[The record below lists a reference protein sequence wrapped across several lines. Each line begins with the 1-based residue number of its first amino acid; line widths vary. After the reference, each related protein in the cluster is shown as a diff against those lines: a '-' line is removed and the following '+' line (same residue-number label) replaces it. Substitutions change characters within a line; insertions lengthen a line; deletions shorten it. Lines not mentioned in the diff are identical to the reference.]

1 MDDATISWTVILS
14 LVTIVGLFFTVGKP
28 IINLNS
34 TITELITR
42 LKRMEHDLDEFKVHN
57 HKAHEKLHDRID
69 EVEDDVNG
77 IKQDVEN
84 IKRDVIMITK

>member
-1 MDDATISWTVILS
+1 MNEASISWTVILA
-14 LVTIVGLFFTVGKP
+14 LVTIIGLFFTVGKP

-57 HKAHEKLHDRID
+57 HEAHKKLHDRID
-69 EVEDDVNG
+69 EVEDDVND

>member
-1 MDDATISWTVILS
+1 MNEASISWIAILA
-14 LVTIVGLFFTVGKP
+14 LGTIIGLFFTVGKP

-57 HKAHEKLHDRID
+57 HDAHKKLHDRID
-69 EVEDDVNG
+69 EVEDDVNN

>member
-14 LVTIVGLFFTVGKP
+14 LATIVGLFFTVGKP

-42 LKRMEHDLDEFKVHN
+42 LKRMEHDLDKFKVHHHEA
-57 HKAHEKLHDRID
+57 HKKLHDRID
-69 EVEDDVNG
+69 EVEDDVNSV
-77 IKQDVEN
+77 KQDVEN

>member
-14 LVTIVGLFFTVGKP
+14 LATIVGLFFTVGKP

-42 LKRMEHDLDEFKVHN
+42 LKRMEHDLDKFEVHN
-57 HKAHEKLHDRID
+57 HEAHKKLHDRID

-84 IKRDVIMITK
+84 IKRDVVMITK

>member
-1 MDDATISWTVILS
+1 MNEASISWTVILA
-14 LVTIVGLFFTVGKP
+14 LGTIIGLFFTVGKP

-42 LKRMEHDLDEFKVHN
+42 LKRMENDLDEFKVHN
-57 HKAHEKLHDRID
+57 HEAHKKLHDRID
-69 EVEDDVNG
+69 EVEDDVSG

>member
-14 LVTIVGLFFTVGKP
+14 LATIVGLFFTVGKP

-57 HKAHEKLHDRID
+57 YEAHKKLHNRID

-77 IKQDVEN
+77 IKQNVEN
-84 IKRDVIMITK
+84 IKRDVIMIAK

>member
-1 MDDATISWTVILS
+1 MNEASISWTVILA
-14 LVTIVGLFFTVGKP
+14 LGTIVGLFFTVGKP

-42 LKRMEHDLDEFKVHN
+42 LKRMECDLDEFKVHN
-57 HKAHEKLHDRID
+57 HDSHKKLHDRID
-69 EVEDDVNG
+69 EVEDDVNN

-84 IKRDVIMITK
+84 VKRDVIMITK

>member
-1 MDDATISWTVILS
+1 MNEASISWTVILA
-14 LVTIVGLFFTVGKP
+14 LGTIIGLFFTVGKP

-57 HKAHEKLHDRID
+57 HEAHKKLHVRID
-69 EVEDDVNG
+69 EVEDDVND

-84 IKRDVIMITK
+84 IKRDTIMIIK

>member
-1 MDDATISWTVILS
+1 MDNATISWTVILA
-14 LVTIVGLFFTVGKP
+14 LGTIVGLFFTVGKP

-42 LKRMEHDLDEFKVHN
+42 LKRMERDLDEFKVHN
-57 HKAHEKLHDRID
+57 HEAHKKLHDRID
-69 EVEDDVNG
+69 EVEDDVNC

-84 IKRDVIMITK
+84 IKRDVITK

>member
-1 MDDATISWTVILS
+1 MDDATISWTVILA
-14 LVTIVGLFFTVGKP
+14 LGTILGLFFTVGKP

-42 LKRMEHDLDEFKVHN
+42 LKRMESDLDEFKTHN
-57 HKAHEKLHDRID
+57 HEAHKKIHERID
-69 EVEDDVNG
+69 KVEDDINC

-84 IKRDVIMITK
+84 IKRDVITITK

>member
-1 MDDATISWTVILS
+1 MNEASISWTVILAS
-14 LVTIVGLFFTVGKP
+14 GTIIGLFFTVGKP

-57 HKAHEKLHDRID
+57 HEAHKKLHDRID

-84 IKRDVIMITK
+84 IKRDAIMITK